1 MAGRE
6 GAAVRAGERVSRGD
20 HDTEAGPLP
29 TIRFR
34 PADLADVPG
43 LVGLPRPGE
52 AGGDPRML
60 QYLAGEHHP
69 RHALPPRVMW
79 MAEED
84 AGPVGY
90 AAGHLTRRFRC
101 DGELQWIY
109 VVRRCRR
116 AGVGAELLR
125 RVALWFLDQGASR
138 ICVDVG
144 DEEARSFYR
153 RLGATELRP
162 HWMVWEHVGDVVDRR
177 ARPGRAG

>member
-1 MAGRE
+1 MSAR
-6 GAAVRAGERVSRGD
+6 ERVPRGE
-20 HDTEAGPLP
+20 HDAQAAPLP
-29 TIRFR
+29 TIRYR
-34 PADLADVPG
+34 PADLTDVPR

-60 QYLAGEHHP
+60 RYLAGEHHP
-69 RHALPPRVMW
+69 RQALPPRVMW

-84 AGPVGY
+84 ADPVGY
-90 AAGHLTRRFRC
+90 AAGHLTRRLGC

-125 RVALWFLDQGASR
+125 RVALWSLDQGASR

-153 RLGATELRP
+153 RLGATDLSP
-162 HWMVWEHVGDVVDRR
+162 HWMVWEHAGALAAR
-177 ARPGRAG
+177 AARLGRAG